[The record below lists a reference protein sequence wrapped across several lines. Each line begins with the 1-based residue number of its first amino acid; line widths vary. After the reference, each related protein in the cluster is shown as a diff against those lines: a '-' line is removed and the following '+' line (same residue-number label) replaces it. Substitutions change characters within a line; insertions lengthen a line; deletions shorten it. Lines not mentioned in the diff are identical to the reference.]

1 MVIGMGFLIA
11 ALILALLLSL
21 RITVRI
27 RAGDELRL
35 QAGIGFVRLT
45 LYPAKEKRLK
55 LSDYRIDRYRRRLAK
70 EQKPPK
76 KPKKSDSKKSS
87 SEAAGAADEGEKRD
101 IVGLIK
107 QLSHVA
113 EVFLRRFGRHLRIE
127 VRELVLIVAAN
138 DAAATAILYGAV
150 IGAVQNLYALL
161 TSAGTLQTR
170 SSTVIAVE
178 PDFTAGKPSARIDL
192 RFSLR
197 LWQLI
202 DIAIRA
208 LVAFIKAGQ
217 AEAEDEN

>member
-1 MVIGMGFLIA
+1 MGFLIA

-87 SEAAGAADEGEKRD
+87 KSTGAADEGEKRD

-127 VRELVLIVAAN
+127 VRELVLIVSAD

-170 SSTVIAVE
+170 RSTVIAVE

-208 LVAFIKAGQ
+208 LVAYSGEPPRAGTRI
-217 AEAEDEN
+217 